1 MATINLKLADGR
13 DQKIILT
20 KPVSTVG
27 RDAEND
33 IVIDDESVSTH
44 HAEIRLE
51 DGRHILKDLG
61 STNGLRVNG
70 DRAMESV
77 LNDGDLLRFGGVSG
91 NYIGTKAAVV
101 DTPPK
106 TEPVEEAEPPPAAEI
121 PTPSSTSHLAPGI
134 EPRGFGQ
141 KSTVKK
147 DGKQSAAIGLGV
159 VAILVCIAAIAMS
172 ATM

>member
-20 KPVSTVG
+20 KPVSTIG
-27 RDAEND
+27 RDSQND
-33 IVIDDESVSTH
+33 IVINDESVSTH

-70 DRAMESV
+70 ERAMEAV

-91 NYIGTKAAVV
+91 SYVGAKAVAVV
-101 DTPPK
+101 APP
-106 TEPVEEAEPPPAAEI
+106 EPESVVESELPPAAEVHSG
-121 PTPSSTSHLAPGI
+121 TSTSQLAPGI
-134 EPRGFGQ
+134 EPRGFG
-141 KSTVKK
+141 KKATEKK
-147 DGKQSAAIGLGV
+147 DGKQSAFIGLGV
-159 VAILVCIAAIAMS
+159 LGILVCIAAIAMS